1 MAKHHLNP
9 AAFAGT
15 PGSIPVCRDEA
26 GTTFSLNPN
35 DIMPGRSFPTRSRTA
50 PATRPRRPCCRTNT
64 SLRLKSLP
72 VCLSP
77 PAAGR
82 LRTCSAPRRR
92 E

>member
-35 DIMPGRSFPTRSRTA
+35 DIMPGRSFPARSRTA

-72 VCLSP
+72 VVYALAP
-77 PAAGR
+77 GR